1 MMHCDPDRL
10 AALVRAGDLAALDT
24 LTRCHGDR
32 LLAVARRWC
41 RNPAEAEDAVQDAL
55 LAAGT
60 HLGDWRGEGSV
71 EGWVVRMVARV
82 CGRMRRGRKNDPALH
97 ATDLDI
103 AADAPDAAWLTE
115 RADLTRALGEALVQ
129 LSPEDRAVLVLAEAE
144 GWTGPEIAA
153 RTGLTPEAVR
163 ARLSRARKRARA
175 HLETRLGAAPELQD
189 YSSGAVT
196 FTHLDGSKI

>member
-1 MMHCDPDRL
+1 MQCDPERV
-10 AALVRAGDLAALDT
+10 AALVRAGDLAALDS
-24 LTRCHGDR
+24 LTRCHGER

-41 RNPAEAEDAVQDAL
+41 RSDAEAEDAVQDAL

-71 EGWVVRMVARV
+71 EGWVVRVVTRA
-82 CGRMRRGRKNDPALH
+82 CTRMRRGRKNDPALH
-97 ATDLDI
+97 ATDLDV
-103 AADAPDAAWLTE
+103 ADGTPDAAWLAE
-115 RADLTRALGEALVQ
+115 RADLTRALGEALAQ
-129 LSPEDRAVLVLAEAE
+129 LSPEDRAMLVLAEAE

-175 HLETRLGAAPELQD
+175 HLEARRGADPELQD
-189 YSSGAVT
+189 FSTGPVT
-196 FTHLDGSKI
+196 FGRFDGSLD

>member
-1 MMHCDPDRL
+1 MHCDPDRL

-41 RNPAEAEDAVQDAL
+41 RSEAEAEDAVQDAL

-60 HLGDWRGEGSV
+60 HLGDWRGDGSV
-71 EGWVVRMVARV
+71 EGWVVRMVARA
-82 CGRMRRGRKNDPALH
+82 CGRMRRGRKNDAALH
-97 ATDLDI
+97 TTELDVV
-103 AADAPDAAWLTE
+103 AESPDAAWLTE

-163 ARLSRARKRARA
+163 TRLSRARKRARA
-175 HLETRLGAAPELQD
+175 HLEARLGSAPELQD
-189 YSSGAVT
+189 FSTGPVT
-196 FTHLDGSKI
+196 VGHPDGSRG